1 MDRFLVQ
8 SVTYYEFGGYYSTSI
23 GRVFENKYGLICVY
37 YKFR

>member
-1 MDRFLVQ
+1 MGGIN
-8 SVTYYEFGGYYSTSI
+8 VTYTEFGGYVSTST